1 MANTGT
7 WYVLA
12 PYALPLCLSS
22 IPWTLTARL
31 CVAVIGCLVAW
42 TLLLPAQAGTN
53 VVVVMDGFV
62 LPTEIENIFHTDQLI
77 AITGE
82 PAELA
87 EYYCSP

>member
-1 MANTGT
+1 
-7 WYVLA
+7 
-12 PYALPLCLSS
+12 
-22 IPWTLTARL
+22 
-31 CVAVIGCLVAW
+31 
-42 TLLLPAQAGTN
+42 LLLPAQAGTN